1 MAIILLLWITEAQ
14 GEKKGEGK
22 KKRKKEKKMS
32 FRQNP
37 QWKQWSKTETDK
49 ILSEMGNV

>member
-1 MAIILLLWITEAQ
+1 MASILLWITEAQ
-14 GEKKGEGK
+14 GEKKGKGEKK
-22 KKRKKEKKMS
+22 KKRKKKS

-49 ILSEMGNV
+49 ILSEMGNA